1 VSASFQL
8 TLDTTPPQPLFGSPG
23 WGSESLRIP
32 YGIDEEGII
41 EAYFGDIPM
50 TIDLDTLTLADPPE
64 EDRLVTVLTR
74 DEVDN
79 EGEFTLLVIH
89 PEFGMG
95 TAGRPVKDAS
105 LPARPA
111 RPRAGVPSEGGTGT
125 PS

>member
-1 VSASFQL
+1 
-8 TLDTTPPQPLFGSPG
+8 
-23 WGSESLRIP
+23 
-32 YGIDEEGII
+32 
-41 EAYFGDIPM
+41 M